1 MRLFLE
7 ATKKMKK
14 HLVLIATILLLST
27 IIISGCEEQKTP
39 TIISFVISPNEIELG
54 QSCDIRW
61 IVTDATSVSIDHG
74 IGFVN
79 LSGNRTI
86 TPMQTTMYTIT
97 AISPTKTL
105 TATAQVTVNEPYV
118 KPNVSMLQSEFYIEI
133 IQIENS
139 RVQQSLVSLIAI
151 NKNNSENQTAIL
163 RPTIVEGDGNKN
175 YLAAGDV
182 IIFQNLSEFPVKQL
196 WDIILYYRGDVIGQI
211 IFRNPPGPYDSP
223 RVRVA
228 QFGSNVTII
237 GIINGPI
244 NQTQISVVAIN
255 KTSGAIQSSIIGPS
269 IIDNDNN
276 QNILSIDDWI
286 TFSNLAKFKANDQWT
301 IQLKYGDDV
310 IGQCTFTNPKI
321 INIIPT

>member
-1 MRLFLE
+1 
-7 ATKKMKK
+7 MKK
-14 HLVLIATILLLST
+14 QITVILAIVLIST
-27 IIISGCEEQKTP
+27 IIISGCEEQQSPK
-39 TIISFVISPNEIELG
+39 ISIFEITPNEIELG
-54 QSCDIRW
+54 QTSLLHWVVI
-61 IVTDATSVSIDHG
+61 DATNVSIDNG
-74 IGFVN
+74 IGIVP
-79 LSGNRTI
+79 LTGNQTI
-86 TPMQTTMYTIT
+86 TPTETTTFTIT
-97 AISPTKTL
+97 ATTSTKTI
-105 TATAQVTVNEPYV
+105 TATAQIIVNEPYI

-139 RVQQSLVSLIAI
+139 RVEQSLISIISL

-223 RVRVA
+223 RVRIA
-228 QFGSNVTII
+228 QFGSNATVI

-244 NQTQISVVAIN
+244 NQTEISVVAIN

-310 IGQCTFTNPKI
+310 IGQCTFTNPRI

>member
-1 MRLFLE
+1 
-7 ATKKMKK
+7 MKK
-14 HLVLIATILLLST
+14 QITIILTIVLIST
-27 IIISGCEEQKTP
+27 IIISGCNEQQSPK
-39 TIISFVISPNEIELG
+39 ISTFEITPNEIELG
-54 QSCDIRW
+54 QTSQLRW
-61 IVTDATSVSIDHG
+61 VVSEATTVTIDQG
-74 IGFVN
+74 IGIVP

-86 TPMQTTMYTIT
+86 TPTETTTFTIT
-97 AISPTKTL
+97 AKTSTETT
-105 TATAQVTVNEPYV
+105 TATAQIIVNEPYV
-118 KPNVSMLQSEFYIEI
+118 QPNVSMLQSEFYIEI
-133 IQIENS
+133 IKIENS
-139 RVQQSLVSLIAI
+139 RVQQSLVSIVVI

-163 RPTIVEGDGNKN
+163 RPTIIEGDGNKN

-211 IFRNPPGPYDSP
+211 IFRNPPGPYNSP
-223 RVRVA
+223 RVRIA
-228 QFGSNVTII
+228 QVKSNVTII

-255 KTSGAIQSSIIGPS
+255 RTSGSIQTSMIGPS

-286 TFSNLAKFKANDQWT
+286 TFSNLGKFKANDQWA
-301 IQLKYGDDV
+301 IQLKHGDDV
-310 IGQCTFTNPKI
+310 IGQCIFTNPRV